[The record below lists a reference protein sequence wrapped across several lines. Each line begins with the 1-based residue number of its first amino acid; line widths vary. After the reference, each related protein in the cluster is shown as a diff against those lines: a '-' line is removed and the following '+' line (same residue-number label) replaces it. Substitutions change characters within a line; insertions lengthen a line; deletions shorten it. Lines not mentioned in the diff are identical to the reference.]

1 MEKREYALCGE
12 ILKKIETHEELRNQ
26 EMKKIKDMAVFMN
39 TNGMEVKKIAYYLN
53 ESASRIQEWIEESSI
68 VQ

>member
-1 MEKREYALCGE
+1 MTLFRYRLMEFKEVVKNSQRKWKKREDALCGE

-39 TNGMEVKKIAYYLN
+39 TNGMEVKK
-53 ESASRIQEWIEESSI
+53 
-68 VQ
+68 

>member
-1 MEKREYALCGE
+1 MLFAERFG
-12 ILKKIETHEELRNQ
+12 KKIKTHEELRNQ

-53 ESASRIQEWIEESSI
+53 VNAPMIQEWIDESSI

>member
-1 MEKREYALCGE
+1 
-12 ILKKIETHEELRNQ
+12 
-26 EMKKIKDMAVFMN
+26 MKKIKDMAVFMN

>member
-1 MEKREYALCGE
+1 MEKREDALCGE

-39 TNGMEVKKIAYYLN
+39 TNGMEVKK
-53 ESASRIQEWIEESSI
+53 
-68 VQ
+68 